1 MREHMGHQGPLR
13 QGSRENAVF
22 CPRRAASWHD
32 GSIIL
37 NLLKPFWNWRF
48 PIFCPPV
55 FSCDHCSRSFHAPPS
70 LRHRLRSPRPASS
83 SSPTRRTATASTSA
97 WPRATNAARRLHGP
111 TASHGILP
119 RHQAI
124 AGSIPT
130 KLPALSP
137 KPAQT
142 APMAIAT
149 NMSQSP
155 ASAEF
160 ARSWRTLGAVF
171 GPRNDVTMPQE
182 AAIGGRASAPNHAGP

>member
-1 MREHMGHQGPLR
+1 MREHMGYEAAFR
-13 QGSRENAVF
+13 QGSRENAAF
-22 CPRRAASWHD
+22 CPQWVAPRPF
-32 GSIIL
+32 GSILL
-37 NLLKPFWNWRF
+37 NLLRLLRCRRSPAS
-48 PIFCPPV
+48 PV
-55 FSCDHCSRSFHAPPS
+55 FSCDRYSRSFPVLPLSRPPAP
-70 LRHRLRSPRPASS
+70 SPRRVSS

-97 WPRATNAARRLHGP
+97 WPRATNAGHRSRGP

-119 RHQAI
+119 WLQPI

-142 APMAIAT
+142 APMAIAV

-160 ARSWRTLGAVF
+160 PRSWRTLGPLF
-171 GPRNDVTMPQE
+171 GP
-182 AAIGGRASAPNHAGP
+182 